1 MTGEEKALTLNHK
14 NEDQG
19 ASLPRVARVAQPST
33 LDFGGKRTS
42 KTNKTARA
50 AKFRLMFLVVLLL
63 MVITAMK
70 EAAKPQRWMW
80 MGFDREPVA
89 GSLRESNA
97 IIIEDRIPTDKSEF
111 DREIR
116 DGDISSS
123 IANYSEAEDAAVDP
137 APDALPTSI
146 ANSDRDAVTREF
158 WQLAFDGLDQSQ
170 QSTLFLLLRKVAQSN
185 VSPPREPAQ
194 YKELIEILQE
204 EQDSFQTVR
213 LGEIS
218 VMKSSAEK
226 EQRLAAFFQF
236 DQQWKKEALPM
247 LQRAATGDDYLPDG
261 QSHLKQVLM
270 DLRPRYL
277 QSTHDLTGMGQRRD
291 LPVWLT
297 VWDIALNSSLNSDW
311 ANRANRLTTPV
322 SFLQLSGQ
330 PNVYRGQPVTIIGRA
345 KTVRRKE
352 LDKQA
357 TRLPIDAY
365 YEMWIDP
372 ESDGDGLF
380 CVFVAEVPAKLG
392 LSEAEPDEHF
402 HSIDVPVSIDGVFF
416 KVRSYLDFGKNV
428 SHAPVIVAKNVRL
441 TAAVKTASGDRWGAT
456 AGVAPV
462 FFTVI
467 GIISIGLAVVVFRSA
482 RTGTRTVHGAA
493 AKRVMRTLEKLGDDD
508 EIMSAA
514 ERVAELAKQN
524 SATNAEENVE

>member
-14 NEDQG
+14 NEDQS
-19 ASLPRVARVAQPST
+19 APLPRVAGVARPNT
-33 LDFGGKRTS
+33 LDFGVKRTS

-89 GSLRESNA
+89 GSLHENNA
-97 IIIEDRIPTDKSEF
+97 IIIEDRIPTDKSEL
-111 DREIR
+111 DRENR

-123 IANYSEAEDAAVDP
+123 IVNYPEAEEAAAEP
-137 APDALPTSI
+137 ASDGLQTSI

-194 YKELIEILQE
+194 YKELIEILQQ

-218 VMKSSAEK
+218 VMKSGAEK

-247 LQRAATGDDYLPDG
+247 LQRAATGDDYLPAG
-261 QSHLKQVLM
+261 QSHLKQVLT

-277 QSTHDLTGMGQRRD
+277 QSTHDLTGMGQRGD

-297 VWDIALNSSLNSDW
+297 IWDIALGTSFNAD
-311 ANRANRLTTPV
+311 RANRLTTPV

-330 PNVYRGQPVTIIGRA
+330 PNVYRGQPVTIVGRA
-345 KTVRRKE
+345 KTVRQKK
-352 LDKQA
+352 LNKQT

-392 LSEAEPDEHF
+392 FSAAEPDERF

-441 TAAVKTASGDRWGAT
+441 TAAVKTASGDQWSAT

-482 RTGTRTVHGAA
+482 RTGSRVVRGATATRM
-493 AKRVMRTLEKLGDDD
+493 MRTLAELGDDD

-514 ERVAELAKQN
+514 DRVAELSKQD